1 MRRAVFPGSF
11 DPITLGHEDV
21 VRRAAML
28 FDEIVI
34 GVGVNTSKKYRFST
48 AQRVEML
55 EKVFTDLTNV
65 RVQSFEGL
73 TAAFCKNVDAKWML
87 RGVRNVADFEYES
100 TIAQMTKSLDSSLE
114 TTILFTSPQYAH
126 ISSTV
131 VREIMANDGDVS
143 AFVPALVL
151 SYA

>member
-28 FDEIVI
+28 FDEIIVAI
-34 GVGVNTSKKYRFST
+34 GVNTTKKYRFST
-48 AQRVEML
+48 EQRVEML
-55 EKVFTDLTNV
+55 EKVFNDLPNV
-65 RVQSFEGL
+65 KVQSFDGL
-73 TAAFCKNVDAKWML
+73 TATFCKTVDAGWML
-87 RGVRNVADFEYES
+87 RGVRNSSDFAYEC

-114 TTILFTSPQYAH
+114 TVILFTSPEYAH

-131 VREIMANDGDVS
+131 VREIIANDGDVS
-143 AFVPALVL
+143 SFVPAEVL
-151 SYA
+151 NYC

>member
-28 FDEIVI
+28 FDEIII
-34 GVGVNTSKKYRFST
+34 GVGVNTTKKYRFLT
-48 AQRVEML
+48 TQRVEML
-55 EKVFTDLTNV
+55 EKVFADLSNV

-73 TAAFCKNVDAKWML
+73 TATFCKSVDARWML
-87 RGVRNVADFEYES
+87 RGVRNAADFEYES

-143 AFVPALVL
+143 AFVPAVVL

>member
-1 MRRAVFPGSF
+1 MRKAVFPGSF

-28 FDEIVI
+28 FDEIIV
-34 GVGVNTSKKYRFST
+34 GVGVNANKKYLFST

-55 EKVFTDLTNV
+55 EKVFADLSNV
-65 RVQSFEGL
+65 RVQSLEGL
-73 TAAFCKNVDAKWML
+73 TATFCKSVDARWML
-87 RGVRNVADFEYES
+87 RGVRNAADFEYES

-131 VREIMANDGDVS
+131 VREIMANGGDVS
-143 AFVPALVL
+143 AFVPAVVL